1 MDAKTFE
8 FTASMPREARFASA
22 VRRLA
27 LHAAQYAG
35 CGEGAADSF
44 AALVE
49 QAFAGCLHQS
59 SGDVPLIF
67 RRATGPLE
75 VVVDGRVLTLTV

>member
-1 MDAKTFE
+1 
-8 FTASMPREARFASA
+8 MPREARFAAA

-35 CGEGAADSF
+35 CADGAADPF
-44 AALVE
+44 ASLVE
-49 QAFAGCLHQS
+49 QAFTGCLHQS

-67 RRATGPLE
+67 RRLSGPLE